1 MAYRRPVAHRCSSQ
15 AGQTSGTPQPAPADP
30 GQTRLA
36 RHEVVDGL
44 INEYKNAA

>member
-1 MAYRRPVAHRCSSQ
+1 M
-15 AGQTSGTPQPAPADP
+15 TAPTDLDLI
-30 GQTRLA
+30 RLK

>member
-1 MAYRRPVAHRCSSQ
+1 VMAPTDLDQ
-15 AGQTSGTPQPAPADP
+15 I
-30 GQTRLA
+30 RLN

>member
-1 MAYRRPVAHRCSSQ
+1 M
-15 AGQTSGTPQPAPADP
+15 TAPADLDLI
-30 GQTRLA
+30 RLK

>member
-1 MAYRRPVAHRCSSQ
+1 VM
-15 AGQTSGTPQPAPADP
+15 APADP
-30 GQTRLA
+30 GQIRLA